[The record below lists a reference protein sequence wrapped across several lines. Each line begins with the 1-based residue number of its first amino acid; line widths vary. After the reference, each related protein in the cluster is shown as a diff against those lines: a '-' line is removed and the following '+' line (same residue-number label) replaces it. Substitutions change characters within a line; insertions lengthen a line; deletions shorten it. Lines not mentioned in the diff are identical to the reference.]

1 MDNTKHKKYTGVTN
15 ELILSNLQELAK
27 IDVDIYIR
35 IPLIKKVNDDYENI
49 SKSAKFISELE
60 RRPKMVNI
68 LLNTNLY
75 LHII

>member
-35 IPLIKKVNDDYENI
+35 IPLIKEVNDDYENI

-60 RRPKMVNI
+60 RKPKMVNI
-68 LLNTNLY
+68 LPY
-75 LHII
+75 QV